1 MFKRQ
6 FMKNLLLL
14 LTLLLSLQADNFEKG
29 LAAYDNEDFNTAV
42 TYWIPLAKAGNI
54 DAQTSMAMMYEDGD
68 GVAQSSE
75 KALYWYQKAATQG
88 NIDSQLILAM
98 SYCHGDGVDK
108 DLNNCAK
115 WAKMAK
121 DSGENVAI
129 LWNEFEL
136 AKYQ

>member
-1 MFKRQ
+1 
-6 FMKNLLLL
+6 MKKLLLM
-14 LTLLLSLQADNFEKG
+14 LTIVLSLQADNFEKG
-29 LAAYDNEDFNTAV
+29 LDAYEDENFDRAIS
-42 TYWIPLAKAGNI
+42 YWIPLAKEGNVQ
-54 DAQTSMAMMYEDGD
+54 AQTSMAMMYEDGE
-68 GVAQSSE
+68 GVAQSSD
-75 KALYWYQKAATQG
+75 KALYWYQKAANQG
-88 NIDSQLILAM
+88 DIDSQLILAM